1 MALETVVYNSQDPF
15 SYGYKDF
22 YSSMVG
28 PTTNLGYD
36 FGLQEEEEHKSLVGI
51 FDNHIMDQ
59 NIHANFDYYYSSPPS
74 VLQSLTELG
83 SPHSSSPEA
92 SCPPPPLP
100 PPLPLD
106 HQSPPRGSSPSLP
119 GQLTNPV
126 DGPPATGSGRRK
138 RRRTRSSKNKEE
150 LENQRMTHIAVERNR
165 RKQMNEYLAVLR
177 SLMPPS
183 YVQRGDQASII
194 GGAINFV
201 KELEQ
206 LLQSMEGHK
215 VRTKPEDHDHDH
227 DHHHQDDN
235 TKNGRGFSS
244 SSSSNSSSSSSS
256 SSSTTTY
263 SSSSSSPL
271 AEFFTFPQYS
281 TRASHYCNNNISE
294 NYSKDPINNSNN
306 QWATAAAADI
316 EVTMMDSHA
325 NLKILSKKRPRQL
338 LKMVAGFG
346 VLCLSVLH
354 LNVTTVDQMVL
365 YSVSVKI
372 EEGCQLNTVDEIA
385 SAVNQML
392 HRIQEEPALF
402 S

>member
-59 NIHANFDYYYSSPPS
+59 DIHANFEYYYSSPPS
-74 VLQSLTELG
+74 VLQSLAELG
-83 SPHSSSPEA
+83 SPNSSSPEA
-92 SCPPPPLP
+92 SCPPPPP

-106 HQSPPRGSSPSLP
+106 HQSPPRGSSSSLP
-119 GQLTNPV
+119 GQLTSPV
-126 DGPPATGSGRRK
+126 AGPSATGTGRRK

-215 VRTKPEDHDHDH
+215 VRTKLEDHDH
-227 DHHHQDDN
+227 DHHHQDDD
-235 TKNGRGFSS
+235 TKNGGSFSSSSSS

-263 SSSSSSPL
+263 SSSSSPL

-281 TRASHYCNNNISE
+281 TRASHYCNNICE

-316 EVTMMDSHA
+316 EVTMVDSHA

-346 VLCLSVLH
+346 VLRLSVLH
-354 LNVTTVDQMVL
+354 LNVTSVDQMVL